1 MGREVRDSGAVV
13 FVVVAAVGELFAEA
27 PADEETVVGID
38 GEVAGVKEGMEVGP
52 KEEAVAD
59 LMGATLRVGTDVRS
73 L

>member
-1 MGREVRDSGAVV
+1 MGREIGDPGAVV
-13 FVVVAAVGELFAEA
+13 FVVVAAVGELFLKAL
-27 PADEETVVGID
+27 ADEEAVVGVD

-52 KEEAVAD
+52 EEEAITD